1 MKLDLRGSRITK
13 CEFHNEMGPN
23 TKLNLQVSVNNQI
36 KLPKG
41 ENTQATG
48 SIITKIM
55 IGTPLQPLYLLLE
68 QVSNYIDVE
77 ADGKEALDTE
87 SLMSLYKTICVPL
100 AVQKVEETI
109 KAIGKIYN
117 FPEISIQKNNGRG
130 QAGYLS

>member
-1 MKLDLRGSRITK
+1 MKLDLRGSRIVK

-41 ENTQATG
+41 ENKKAAG

-68 QVSNYIDVE
+68 QVSNYMDVE
-77 ADGKEALDTE
+77 EEGAETLDMD

-100 AVQKVEETI
+100 AVQEVESTI
-109 KAIGKIYN
+109 KKLSAIYH
-117 FPEISIQKNNGRG
+117 FPEISIQKNGK
-130 QAGYLS
+130 AGKPDYLS